1 MARKMPKLNKE
12 ILQKISDLV
21 PRQYLGFWEV
31 SLLVLWHDPK
41 LHSFSGIKSQSTWPG
56 QALSTSTMC
65 NHIWRDTPMYNFYMY
80 MLRFTYLYTLIQISF
95 YKSLVDDSITNS
107 KDDSRSKLPA
117 VSDTKMLQEHFE
129 RCYSSVQWQSGMRPI
144 KQSDAMPWCCILR
157 HWLRADFQEDRE
169 DIEWNNQT
177 YFGCKGIHFMDF
189 LLSSNIWHE
198 MIWYDMMCYD
208 MYIYI
213 YTYLLVKYS
222 SCVPICVLY
231 IFSSLS
237 EGHTYQFPS
246 SDRWRACEER
256 LKHDMGSVFAKKRL
270 LDAVIFSP
278 LMWRSSLL
286 TVELSCI
293 MVYSDVFDLSL
304 LLSWCFSIPEPS
316 IDPLKGPV
324 WVLPWRNWVV
334 SHYTDAQNKME
345 WNSWNSPLHLHFLPF
360 PESNWQEVR
369 IQGKKPTTPERPPNV
384 SCQEIN
390 VLAYISWW
398 TQIFWPLCRYKP
410 FLAMIWVNH
419 TRHKPRE

>member
-31 SLLVLWHDPK
+31 SILVLWHDPK

-95 YKSLVDDSITNS
+95 YKSLVDDSIANS

-169 DIEWNNQT
+169 YIEWNNQT

-208 MYIYI
+208 IYIYI
-213 YTYLLVKYS
+213 YIFIGKIQLMCSHLCIV
-222 SCVPICVLY
+222 Y
-231 IFSSLS
+231 I
-237 EGHTYQFPS
+237 QFFV
-246 SDRWRACEER
+246 WRAYLSISIIWPLTCLWGTAETRHGQCICEETSFGR
-256 LKHDMGSVFAKKRL
+256 SDF
-270 LDAVIFSP
+270 FSTYVKVK
-278 LMWRSSLL
+278 LIDCW
-286 TVELSCI
+286 VELYHGVFRCI
-293 MVYSDVFDLSL
+293 WFKSFTFLMFLHSRTIH
-304 LLSWCFSIPEPS
+304 W
-316 IDPLKGPV
+316 
-324 WVLPWRNWVV
+324 
-334 SHYTDAQNKME
+334 
-345 WNSWNSPLHLHFLPF
+345 SP
-360 PESNWQEVR
+360 
-369 IQGKKPTTPERPPNV
+369 
-384 SCQEIN
+384 
-390 VLAYISWW
+390 
-398 TQIFWPLCRYKP
+398 
-410 FLAMIWVNH
+410 
-419 TRHKPRE
+419 